1 MIDDI
6 SEGSSRVPPERGHL
20 HFPLRGLAS
29 TGAERAVKDALVG
42 MKGILRVEVS
52 SVMAVAEIEFD
63 ERIVSAAEVR
73 ARLAQAGRQPPKSLP
88 DKEP

>member
-6 SEGSSRVPPERGHL
+6 SEGSSRVPRERGHL

-29 TGAERAVKDALVG
+29 MGADRAVRRALAG
-42 MKGILRVEVS
+42 MEGILRIEVS

-73 ARLAQAGRQPPKSLP
+73 ARLSQAGQLPPKPLP
-88 DKEP
+88 DKVP

>member
-1 MIDDI
+1 M
-6 SEGSSRVPPERGHL
+6 PPERGHL

-29 TGAERAVKDALVG
+29 KGAEQAVKDALAG
-42 MKGILRVEVS
+42 LKGILRIDVS

-63 ERIVSAAEVR
+63 ERIVSAADVR
-73 ARLAQAGRQPPKSLP
+73 ARLAQAGRQPPKVLP